1 MSRSR
6 ALRTID
12 VHEVRTAFT
21 RGADDRAERLRASA
35 DRPIRSART
44 LREWHDLLLFV
55 AAHPVDEGTY
65 HFARTELS
73 RMRER
78 VRALTGSRASLT
90 NSGLD
95 GTAIEANLSLPLV
108 RWLIARWPNDVSLA
122 AVDADADAVL
132 EVLRVLL
139 LPVEIEAADLLD
151 GSADELLASAFGESR
166 VTQLAQLVARLDDLR
181 APDAVRDG
189 LYARLDAYIS
199 VHEEAACS
207 LSRAAAPHAAPFC
220 HPDALRRGV
229 EVAEVIAEPIAAPV
243 TLPPAARSALIDT
256 ARTVLAAMQRE
267 TDPVTHASDVTL
279 HDMGR
284 GLRIALYSL
293 DVAHRLP
300 FDSYVGFM
308 AFRNGVPFAYG
319 GAWIF
324 PGRSKIGINVL
335 PSQRGGESAW
345 FFAQLLR
352 LYHQRYDVPCFE
364 VENYQ
369 LGHGNSDGLRSGAY
383 WFYYRLG
390 FRPVEGSLRRMAAHE
405 FARLSARRDYVVPTS
420 RLLEL
425 VEAGLQLPIT
435 AVASDTRARRK
446 ALDAPAIDIDTAALT
461 RAVQRHIVSRYRGD
475 REAAQRSA
483 MARIRR
489 VLPQGEGPRWHGPAR
504 RALALWALP
513 LDLVPDLEQWSA
525 GDRTLLA
532 QVIRAKSEAS
542 ERSHQLRLAR
552 HRTLLTRWC
561 DVCAAAHAD

>member
-1 MSRSR
+1 MSRSTP
-6 ALRTID
+6 LRTVD
-12 VHEVRTAFT
+12 VHETRTAFS
-21 RGADDRAERLRASA
+21 RGADDRAARLRACA
-35 DRPIRSART
+35 ERPIRSART

-65 HFARTELS
+65 HLARTELS

-78 VRALTGSRASLT
+78 VRALTGSRSSLT
-90 NSGLD
+90 NSGIE
-95 GTAIEANLSLPLV
+95 GTTIEANLSLPLV
-108 RWLIARWPNDVSLA
+108 RWLIARWPNAVSLA
-122 AVDADADAVL
+122 AVDADADAVR

-151 GSADELLASAFGESR
+151 GSADDLLASVFGESR
-166 VTQLAQLVARLDDLR
+166 VTQLAQLVARLDVTK

-189 LYARLDAYIS
+189 LYARLGAYVR
-199 VHEEAACS
+199 VHEEAACC
-207 LSRAAAPHAAPFC
+207 LSRAVAPHAAPHC
-220 HPDALRRGV
+220 HPDALRRAV
-229 EVAEVIAEPIAAPV
+229 EVAPVIAEPLAAPV
-243 TLPPAARSALIDT
+243 ALPPAARRALIDT

-308 AFRNGVPFAYG
+308 AFRNGVPLAYG

-352 LYHQRYDVPCFE
+352 LHHQRYDVPCFE

-369 LGHGNSDGLRSGAY
+369 LGHGNADGLRSGAY

-390 FRPVEGSLRRMAAHE
+390 FRPVEGRLRRLAERE
-405 FARLSARRDYVVPTS
+405 FARLSTRRGYVVPTS

-435 AVASDTRARRK
+435 TTASTARARRD
-446 ALDAPAIDIDTAALT
+446 ALDVPAIAIDTAVLT
-461 RAVQRHIVSRYRGD
+461 RAVQQHIVSRYGGD

-483 MARIRR
+483 MARMMR
-489 VLPQGEGPRWHGPAR
+489 VLPRAQASRWQGSAR
-504 RALALWALP
+504 EVLALWALP

-525 GDRTLLA
+525 RDRTLLA
-532 QVIRAKSEAS
+532 QVIRAKGEAS
-542 ERSHQLRLAR
+542 ERTHQLRLAR
-552 HRTLLTRWC
+552 HRTLLTRWRDAC
-561 DVCAAAHAD
+561 ADVQSA